1 MKNAFNSFTSRFYA
15 AEERASELKNR
26 DQQKL
31 PKVKHKEKKK
41 KKKKRMLKKHS
52 RASKSYRTIP
62 NDLT

>member
-41 KKKKRMLKKHS
+41 KKKEC
-52 RASKSYRTIP
+52 
-62 NDLT
+62 